1 MQVTEE
7 SAFSRQRNFLRE
19 ALAGSN
25 QDFTEGSLSSGIAL
39 LAIPTMLEMAME
51 STFSVVD
58 AFWVARLGADSL
70 ATVGLTEG
78 LVVLVFSIALGLG
91 MAATSTVARRI
102 GEKDREGAASAAG
115 QAIVCGT
122 VVGIATGIAGVFLAA
137 RLLGLMG
144 APASVLHTGSRY
156 ASIVLGGN
164 VAIVL
169 LFLINGVFRGSGDA
183 AAAMRTLW
191 LANLINIALDPC
203 FIYGFAFFPRMGV
216 TGAAVATTIG
226 RSIGVAYQLAV
237 LFRGKSRVR
246 LALRHVRPDWPV
258 MGRLLRV
265 GSPAMLQYFISTASW
280 VSLARINARFGS
292 AAIAGYTLAL
302 RIILFALMPSWGIAS
317 AAATLVGQNL
327 GARKPER
334 AERAVWTAG
343 VYNMVFLAGVAVC
356 FFGAARQLVGLFTA
370 DAAVAP
376 VAVTCLRY
384 VSLGYPFYAWGM
396 IMEQAFNGAGD
407 TATPTWMNFFC
418 YWLLQIPLAWVLA
431 EWAGLGPRGV
441 YLAICIAE
449 SVLAVVGILW
459 FRRGKWKLARV

>member
-1 MQVTEE
+1 
-7 SAFSRQRNFLRE
+7 
-19 ALAGSN
+19 
-25 QDFTEGSLSSGIAL
+25 
-39 LAIPTMLEMAME
+39 
-51 STFSVVD
+51 
-58 AFWVARLGADSL
+58 
-70 ATVGLTEG
+70 
-78 LVVLVFSIALGLG
+78 
-91 MAATSTVARRI
+91 
-102 GEKDREGAASAAG
+102 
-115 QAIVCGT
+115 
-122 VVGIATGIAGVFLAA
+122 VGIATGIAGVFLAA

-418 YWLLQIPLAWVLA
+418 YWLLQIPLAWLLA
-431 EWAGLGPRGV
+431 EWAGMGPRGV

-449 SVLAVVGILW
+449 SVLALVGIAW
-459 FRRGKWKLARV
+459 FRRGKWKLAKV